1 MPYRTWKCVSTAISS
16 GVNIPSSLN
25 VIFYDLWILI
35 EDRKNYLK
43 DQYLLNSQPTFLI
56 FTSILTQWN
65 TILSKVRKPDNFETH
80 NSLKLNFTNFNFFAL
95 ISLNLNVYLN
105 QTLLIFLLY
114 VSQTWKTQVI
124 QAVSMCER
132 LSSFNLKGFCLI
144 CMVLQ
149 FMQRRTS
156 FCTGLVF
163 KKLWGFLLV
172 FSTGPTSF
180 SVLFLFSLLIIV
192 PIFSLGFWCY
202 FF

>member
-35 EDRKNYLK
+35 EDRKNYFK

-124 QAVSMCER
+124 QAVSMWEV
-132 LSSFNLKGFCLI
+132 I
-144 CMVLQ
+144 
-149 FMQRRTS
+149 
-156 FCTGLVF
+156 
-163 KKLWGFLLV
+163 FL
-172 FSTGPTSF
+172 
-180 SVLFLFSLLIIV
+180 
-192 PIFSLGFWCY
+192 
-202 FF
+202 

>member
-35 EDRKNYLK
+35 EDRKSYLK

-124 QAVSMCER
+124 QAVSMWEV
-132 LSSFNLKGFCLI
+132 I
-144 CMVLQ
+144 
-149 FMQRRTS
+149 
-156 FCTGLVF
+156 
-163 KKLWGFLLV
+163 FL
-172 FSTGPTSF
+172 
-180 SVLFLFSLLIIV
+180 
-192 PIFSLGFWCY
+192 
-202 FF
+202 